1 MKDLYGNFSVFNNDL
16 KLRWKGEGQTG
27 HFPYPYD
34 VDGDRRLLSLPNHS
48 SNDLKLTAVGHAIG
62 RVSTAATLLLAT
74 VYLLQ
79 ADEMVHVE
87 PLAVYP
93 EHHYR
98 QDA

>member
-1 MKDLYGNFSVFNNDL
+1 M
-16 KLRWKGEGQTG
+16 GEELGAG
-27 HFPYPYD
+27 DDGSRRRVD

-87 PLAVYP
+87 PRAVYS